1 MTSEEEQNII
11 ENSDV
16 AQKIRFCVSN
26 LHACKCIRF
35 HCGYVATTI
44 SVLLTWVNKSEY
56 MKNYLQVVVTSDSDL
71 KLISVSWNA
80 WSIALMTSI
89 TTGSEFS
96 SY

>member
-1 MTSEEEQNII
+1 MTYEEEQNII
-11 ENSDV
+11 ENSGV
-16 AQKIRFCVSN
+16 AQKIRFCVLN

-35 HCGYVATTI
+35 HCGYVATII
-44 SVLLTWVNKSEY
+44 SVLLTWVNKSVY
-56 MKNYLQVVVTSDSDL
+56 TKNYLQVVVISDSDL

-80 WSIALMTSI
+80 WSIALTSI